1 MNEHLFKLKKDGK
14 TVGYLKIDRGLVCWK
29 HTTLSVT
36 INETWYTV
44 HNSTRID
51 FNTTH
56 PFVTKDKNGKDVF
69 AGDRIRR
76 INGEPCFIKW
86 YAEECRYVLH
96 NNQNY
101 YDIDVL
107 ELEQGIEL
115 IEDKAEAE
123 DLLEEA
129 RLMTEEKEND

>member
-14 TVGYLKIDRGLVCWK
+14 TVGYLLIEDGFLMVSENGINYYSAYEQSPAGGLKICQEGNIFSL
-29 HTTLSVT
+29 
-36 INETWYTV
+36 
-44 HNSTRID
+44 ID
-51 FNTTH
+51 FDTSH
-56 PFVTKDKNGKDVF
+56 PFVCKDKNGKDVF
-69 AGDRIRR
+69 VGDRVRR
-76 INGEPCFIKW
+76 INGEPCFIEW

-115 IEDKAEAE
+115 IE
-123 DLLEEA
+123 
-129 RLMTEEKEND
+129 EKEND